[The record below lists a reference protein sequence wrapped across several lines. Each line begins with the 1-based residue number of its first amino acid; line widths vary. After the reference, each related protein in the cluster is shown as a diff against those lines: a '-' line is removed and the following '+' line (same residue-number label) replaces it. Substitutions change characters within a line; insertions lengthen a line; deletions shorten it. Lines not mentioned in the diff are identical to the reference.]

1 MYPGLT
7 LCTVTLQSRKL
18 SWQNSHDMTS
28 MNTQIQKAY
37 WQLPKNDTTLETK

>member
-7 LCTVTLQSRKL
+7 VCTVTLQSRKL
-18 SWQNSHDMTS
+18 SRQNFHDITS

-37 WQLPKNDTTLETK
+37 WQLPKNDATLKT